1 MPMYDYECKCC
12 GNIVETFHTMHTKP
26 YVECE
31 TCGSSMDKVILS
43 PPMGHVECKTLGMLA
58 QRNAERM
65 SEDEKHSITKPKEH
79 DVKKIK
85 RRLHE

>member
-1 MPMYDYECKCC
+1 M
-12 GNIVETFHTMHTKP
+12 G
-26 YVECE
+26 
-31 TCGSSMDKVILS
+31 KVILK

-65 SEDEKHSITKPKEH
+65 SEDEKQSVTPAKEH
-79 DVKKIK
+79 DVKQIK